1 MERMKLKKKMIKF
14 GSLLGLFIITIGI
27 SLSKNITIFGESRQ
41 DSVGKPLSSQS
52 FNQTNQAAIVAN
64 LDQLAKEKLLEEERL
79 AEEKRQEE
87 ERLAEE
93 KRLEEERLAQQQAK
107 LDLESSFYENVIT
120 VSNGDSKLVLVN
132 KNYALDSS
140 YAPSDLVLPNVLALG
155 HEQNKTIYLR
165 EEASQHLEQL
175 FSAAEQEAG
184 LIFLAR
190 SGYRSY
196 ETQVSLYQRYVD
208 QNGQEAADRFSA
220 RAGHSEHQTGLAID
234 VTADSVNGQL
244 TTEFGK
250 TAEGIWLK
258 DNAHRFGYII
268 RYLEGRESETGY
280 QYEPWHIRYVGVE
293 AATEIYQNNWILE
306 QYLNK

>member
-27 SLSKNITIFGESRQ
+27 ILSKNMTISGQSRQ
-41 DSVGKPLSSQS
+41 DSVGKQLYSQS
-52 FNQTNQAAIVAN
+52 FYQTNEVATVAH

-93 KRLEEERLAQQQAK
+93 KRLEQQPAK

-140 YAPSDLVLPNVLALG
+140 YAQSDLVLPNVLALG

>member
-1 MERMKLKKKMIKF
+1 MKLKKKMIKF

-87 ERLAEE
+87 ERLAEG

>member
-14 GSLLGLFIITIGI
+14 GSLSGLFIITIGI

-87 ERLAEE
+87 ERLAEG

>member
-1 MERMKLKKKMIKF
+1 MKLKKKMIKF

-27 SLSKNITIFGESRQ
+27 SLSKNMTISGQSRQ
-41 DSVGKPLSSQS
+41 DSVGKQLYSQS
-52 FNQTNQAAIVAN
+52 FYQTNQAATVAN
-64 LDQLAKEKLLEEERL
+64 LDQLPKEKLLEEERL

-93 KRLEEERLAQQQAK
+93 KRLEQQPAK

>member
-1 MERMKLKKKMIKF
+1 MKLKKKMIKF
-14 GSLLGLFIITIGI
+14 GSLSGLFIITIGI

-87 ERLAEE
+87 
-93 KRLEEERLAQQQAK
+93 RLAQQQAK

-140 YAPSDLVLPNVLALG
+140 YAPSDLVLPNVLVLG
-155 HEQNKTIYLR
+155 HEQNKTLYLR

-293 AATEIYQNNWILE
+293 AATEIYENNWILE

>member
-1 MERMKLKKKMIKF
+1 MKLKKKMIKF
-14 GSLLGLFIITIGI
+14 GSLSGLFIITIGI

-93 KRLEEERLAQQQAK
+93 KRLEQQPAK

-293 AATEIYQNNWILE
+293 AATEIYENNWILE

>member
-14 GSLLGLFIITIGI
+14 GSLSGLFIITIGI
-27 SLSKNITIFGESRQ
+27 SLSKNMTISGQSRQ
-41 DSVGKPLSSQS
+41 DSVGKQLYSQS
-52 FNQTNQAAIVAN
+52 FYQTNQAATVAH

-87 ERLAEE
+87 
-93 KRLEEERLAQQQAK
+93 RLAQQQTK

-293 AATEIYQNNWILE
+293 AATEIYENNWILE

>member
-14 GSLLGLFIITIGI
+14 GSLSGLFIITIGI

-52 FNQTNQAAIVAN
+52 FNQTNQAATVAN
-64 LDQLAKEKLLEEERL
+64 LDQLPKEKLLEEERL

-87 ERLAEE
+87 ERLAEG

>member
-1 MERMKLKKKMIKF
+1 MKLKKKMIKF

-93 KRLEEERLAQQQAK
+93 KRLEQQPAK

-293 AATEIYQNNWILE
+293 AATEIYENNWILE

>member
-1 MERMKLKKKMIKF
+1 MKLKKKMIKF
-14 GSLLGLFIITIGI
+14 GSLSGLFIITIGI

-79 AEEKRQEE
+79 AEEKR
-87 ERLAEE
+87 
-93 KRLEEERLAQQQAK
+93 LEQQPAK

-175 FSAAEQEAG
+175 FSPAEQEAG

>member
-1 MERMKLKKKMIKF
+1 MKLKKKMIKF
-14 GSLLGLFIITIGI
+14 GSLSGLFIITIGI

-41 DSVGKPLSSQS
+41 DSVGKPLYSQS

-93 KRLEEERLAQQQAK
+93 KRLEQQPAK

-220 RAGHSEHQTGLAID
+220 RAGHSEHQTGLAIEI
-234 VTADSVNGQL
+234 GR
-244 TTEFGK
+244 
-250 TAEGIWLK
+250 
-258 DNAHRFGYII
+258 AH
-268 RYLEGRESETGY
+268 
-280 QYEPWHIRYVGVE
+280 V
-293 AATEIYQNNWILE
+293 
-306 QYLNK
+306 

>member
-1 MERMKLKKKMIKF
+1 MKLKKKMIKF
-14 GSLLGLFIITIGI
+14 GSLSGLFIITIGI
-27 SLSKNITIFGESRQ
+27 SLSKNMTISGQSRQ
-41 DSVGKPLSSQS
+41 DSVGKQLYSQS
-52 FNQTNQAAIVAN
+52 FYQTNQAATVAH

-79 AEEKRQEE
+79 AEEKRQ
-87 ERLAEE
+87 
-93 KRLEEERLAQQQAK
+93 EERLAQQQAK

-234 VTADSVNGQL
+234 VTADSVGGDL
-244 TTEFGK
+244 SILFGE
-250 TAEGIWLK
+250 TPEGIWLK
-258 DNAHRFGYII
+258 ENAHRFGYII

-280 QYEPWHIRYVGVE
+280 QYEPWHIRYVGIE

>member
-1 MERMKLKKKMIKF
+1 MVRMKLKKKMIKF

-27 SLSKNITIFGESRQ
+27 SLSKNMTISGQSRQ
-41 DSVGKPLSSQS
+41 DSVGKQLYSQS
-52 FNQTNQAAIVAN
+52 FYQTNQAATVAH

-87 ERLAEE
+87 
-93 KRLEEERLAQQQAK
+93 RLAQQQTK

-293 AATEIYQNNWILE
+293 AATEIYENNWILE

>member
-14 GSLLGLFIITIGI
+14 GSLSGLFIITIGI
-27 SLSKNITIFGESRQ
+27 SLSKNITISGQSRQ
-41 DSVGKPLSSQS
+41 DSVGKQLYSQS
-52 FNQTNQAAIVAN
+52 FYQTNEVETVAH

-93 KRLEEERLAQQQAK
+93 KRLEQQPAK

-293 AATEIYQNNWILE
+293 AATEIYENNWILE

>member
-14 GSLLGLFIITIGI
+14 GSLSGLFIITIGI
-27 SLSKNITIFGESRQ
+27 SLSKNITISGQSRQ
-41 DSVGKPLSSQS
+41 DSVGKQLYSQS
-52 FNQTNQAAIVAN
+52 FYQTNEVATVAH

-93 KRLEEERLAQQQAK
+93 KRLEQQPAK

>member
-14 GSLLGLFIITIGI
+14 GSLSGLFIITIGI
-27 SLSKNITIFGESRQ
+27 SLSKNMTISGQSRQ
-41 DSVGKPLSSQS
+41 DSVGKQLYSQS
-52 FNQTNQAAIVAN
+52 FYQTNQAATVAH

-79 AEEKRQEE
+79 AEEKRQ
-87 ERLAEE
+87 
-93 KRLEEERLAQQQAK
+93 EERLAQQQAK

>member
-1 MERMKLKKKMIKF
+1 MKLKKKMIKF

-27 SLSKNITIFGESRQ
+27 ILSKNMTISGQSRQ
-41 DSVGKPLSSQS
+41 DSVGKQLYSQS
-52 FNQTNQAAIVAN
+52 FYQTNQAATVAH

-87 ERLAEE
+87 
-93 KRLEEERLAQQQAK
+93 RLAQQPAK

>member
-27 SLSKNITIFGESRQ
+27 SLSKNMTISGESRQ

-52 FNQTNQAAIVAN
+52 FNQTNQAATVAN

-93 KRLEEERLAQQQAK
+93 KRLEQQPAK

>member
-14 GSLLGLFIITIGI
+14 GSLSGLFIITIGI
-27 SLSKNITIFGESRQ
+27 SLSKNMTISGQSRQ
-41 DSVGKPLSSQS
+41 DSVGKQLYSQS
-52 FNQTNQAAIVAN
+52 FYQTNQAATVAH

-79 AEEKRQEE
+79 AEEKRQ
-87 ERLAEE
+87 
-93 KRLEEERLAQQQAK
+93 EERLAQQQAK

-293 AATEIYQNNWILE
+293 AATEIYENNWILE

>member
-1 MERMKLKKKMIKF
+1 MKLKKKMIKF
-14 GSLLGLFIITIGI
+14 GSHSGLFIITIGI
-27 SLSKNITIFGESRQ
+27 SLSKNMTISGQSRQ
-41 DSVGKPLSSQS
+41 DSVGKQLYSQS
-52 FNQTNQAAIVAN
+52 FYQTNQAATVAH

-79 AEEKRQEE
+79 AEEKRQ
-87 ERLAEE
+87 
-93 KRLEEERLAQQQAK
+93 EERLAQQQAK

>member
-1 MERMKLKKKMIKF
+1 MKLKKKMIKF
-14 GSLLGLFIITIGI
+14 GSLSGLFIITIGI

-93 KRLEEERLAQQQAK
+93 KRLEQQPAK

-306 QYLNK
+306 QYLKK

>member
-1 MERMKLKKKMIKF
+1 MKLKKKMIKF
-14 GSLLGLFIITIGI
+14 GSLSGLFIITIGI

-41 DSVGKPLSSQS
+41 DSVGKPLYSQS

-93 KRLEEERLAQQQAK
+93 KRLEQQPAK

-196 ETQVSLYQRYVD
+196 ETQISLYQRYVD

>member
-1 MERMKLKKKMIKF
+1 MKLKKKMIKF

-27 SLSKNITIFGESRQ
+27 SLSKNMTISGQSRQ
-41 DSVGKPLSSQS
+41 DSVGKQLYSQS
-52 FNQTNQAAIVAN
+52 FYQTNQAATVAH

-79 AEEKRQEE
+79 AEEKRQ
-87 ERLAEE
+87 
-93 KRLEEERLAQQQAK
+93 EERLAQQQAK

-280 QYEPWHIRYVGVE
+280 QYEPWHLRYVGVKI
-293 AATEIYQNNWILE
+293 ATEIYEDQLILE
-306 QYLNK
+306 DYVLNVMSRTSFIWE

>member
-1 MERMKLKKKMIKF
+1 MKLKKKMIKF
-14 GSLLGLFIITIGI
+14 GSLSGLFIITIGI

-41 DSVGKPLSSQS
+41 DSVGKPLYSQS

-79 AEEKRQEE
+79 AEEKRQ
-87 ERLAEE
+87 
-93 KRLEEERLAQQQAK
+93 EERLAQQQAK

>member
-1 MERMKLKKKMIKF
+1 MKLKKKMIKF
-14 GSLLGLFIITIGI
+14 GSLTGLFIITIGI

-93 KRLEEERLAQQQAK
+93 KRLEQQPAK

>member
-1 MERMKLKKKMIKF
+1 MKLKKKMIKF

-27 SLSKNITIFGESRQ
+27 SLSKNMTISGQSRQ
-41 DSVGKPLSSQS
+41 DSVGKQLYSQS
-52 FNQTNQAAIVAN
+52 FYQTNQAATVAH

-79 AEEKRQEE
+79 AEEKRQ
-87 ERLAEE
+87 
-93 KRLEEERLAQQQAK
+93 EERLAQQQAK

-280 QYEPWHIRYVGVE
+280 QYEPWHIRYVGLD

>member
-1 MERMKLKKKMIKF
+1 MKLKKKMIKF

-27 SLSKNITIFGESRQ
+27 ILSKNMTISGQSRQ
-41 DSVGKPLSSQS
+41 DSVGKQLYSQS
-52 FNQTNQAAIVAN
+52 FYQTNQAATVAH

-79 AEEKRQEE
+79 AEEKRQ
-87 ERLAEE
+87 
-93 KRLEEERLAQQQAK
+93 EERLAQQQAK

>member
-27 SLSKNITIFGESRQ
+27 SLSKNMTISGQSRQ
-41 DSVGKPLSSQS
+41 DSVGKQLYSQS
-52 FNQTNQAAIVAN
+52 FYQTNQAATVAH

-79 AEEKRQEE
+79 AEEKRQ
-87 ERLAEE
+87 
-93 KRLEEERLAQQQAK
+93 EERLAQQQAK

-250 TAEGIWLK
+250 TVEGIWLK

-293 AATEIYQNNWILE
+293 AATEIYENNWILE

>member
-27 SLSKNITIFGESRQ
+27 ILSKNMTVSGQSRQ
-41 DSVGKPLSSQS
+41 DSVGKQLYSQS
-52 FNQTNQAAIVAN
+52 FYQTNQAAIVAN

-79 AEEKRQEE
+79 AEEKRQ
-87 ERLAEE
+87 
-93 KRLEEERLAQQQAK
+93 EERLAQQQAK

-293 AATEIYQNNWILE
+293 AATEIYENNWILE

>member
-1 MERMKLKKKMIKF
+1 MKLKKKMIKF

-27 SLSKNITIFGESRQ
+27 SLSKNMTISGQSRQ
-41 DSVGKPLSSQS
+41 DSVGKQLYSQS
-52 FNQTNQAAIVAN
+52 FYQTNEVATEAH

-79 AEEKRQEE
+79 AEEKRQ
-87 ERLAEE
+87 
-93 KRLEEERLAQQQAK
+93 EERLAQQQAK

-293 AATEIYQNNWILE
+293 AATEIYENNWILE

>member
-27 SLSKNITIFGESRQ
+27 SLSKNMTIFGQSRQ
-41 DSVGKPLSSQS
+41 DSVGKQLYSQS
-52 FNQTNQAAIVAN
+52 FYQTNEVATVAH

-79 AEEKRQEE
+79 AEEKRQ
-87 ERLAEE
+87 
-93 KRLEEERLAQQQAK
+93 EERLAQQQAK

-293 AATEIYQNNWILE
+293 AATEIYENNWILE

>member
-14 GSLLGLFIITIGI
+14 GSLSGLFIITIGI

-93 KRLEEERLAQQQAK
+93 KRLEQQPAK

>member
-79 AEEKRQEE
+79 AEEKRQ
-87 ERLAEE
+87 
-93 KRLEEERLAQQQAK
+93 EERLAQQQAK

>member
-1 MERMKLKKKMIKF
+1 MKLKKKMIKF

-27 SLSKNITIFGESRQ
+27 SLSKNMTISGQSRQ
-41 DSVGKPLSSQS
+41 DSVGKQLYSQS
-52 FNQTNQAAIVAN
+52 FYQTNQAATVAH

-93 KRLEEERLAQQQAK
+93 KRLEQQPAK